1 MAGGWLGS
9 WGWGKKAGRWER
21 EEVADATNVLLLR
34 RFNRFGRLKN
44 LRQFLN
50 LISCFKKLFESLK
63 SWFKVESITN
73 ISSVTLKL
81 T

>member
-1 MAGGWLGS
+1 MAWQLGLGQVGGLD
-9 WGWGKKAGRWER
+9 RER
-21 EEVADATNVLLLR
+21 EEVTDVDSVLLLR

-50 LISCFKKLFESLK
+50 LISCFKKLFKSLK

-73 ISSVTLKL
+73 ISSVTPKL

>member
-1 MAGGWLGS
+1 MA
-9 WGWGKKAGRWER
+9 AGAGACRRANGER

-50 LISCFKKLFESLK
+50 LISSFKKLFESLK
-63 SWFKVESITN
+63 S
-73 ISSVTLKL
+73 
-81 T
+81 

>member
-1 MAGGWLGS
+1 LAAG
-9 WGWGKKAGRWER
+9 AGACRRANGER

-34 RFNRFGRLKN
+34 RFNRFGRLEN
-44 LRQFLN
+44 PRQFLN
-50 LISCFKKLFESLK
+50 LISCFKKLFKSLK

-73 ISSVTLKL
+73 ISSVTPKL